1 MFWRILSRTLQ
12 IIFGGLGLVMQ
23 GLGYYFVF
31 IRATQPPF
39 ILEVSIIYI
48 GAISFTCV
56 AISVIAQQWWYIHK
70 LKAPMNAVQR
80 ELKSKIIAGFS
91 MLQIFE
97 ALREK
102 FSPGLPYTEVHEILS
117 SKLYRGVAWGIHTP
131 DILTKFMTLGIVYS
145 KSNNPNSAGLPDS
158 NYMVS
163 NNIYYLTDTGKLLA
177 HKLTI
182 QKPEGSKEIARSYEE

>member
-1 MFWRILSRTLQ
+1 MFWKALSRTLQ

-23 GLGYYFVF
+23 GLGYYFVY
-31 IRATQPPF
+31 IQATQAPMIF
-39 ILEVSIIYI
+39 GVSIIYI
-48 GAISFTCV
+48 GAISFTCI
-56 AISVIAQQWWYIHK
+56 AISIIAQQWWYIHN
-70 LKAPMNAVQR
+70 LKAPINSIKK

-102 FSPGLPYTEVHEILS
+102 FVPGLPYTEVHEILS

-131 DILTKFMTLGIVYS
+131 NILANFMTLGLVYS
-145 KSNNPNSAGLPDS
+145 KSNNPDYSGLPDS

-163 NNIYYLTDTGKLLA
+163 NNIYHLTDTGKLLA

-182 QKPEGSKEIARSYEE
+182 QKPKSSKESAQSQEE